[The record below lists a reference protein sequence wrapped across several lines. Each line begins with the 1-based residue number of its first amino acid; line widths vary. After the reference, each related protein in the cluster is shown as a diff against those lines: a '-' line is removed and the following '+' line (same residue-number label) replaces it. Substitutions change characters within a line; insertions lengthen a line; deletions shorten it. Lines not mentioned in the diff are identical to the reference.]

1 MTGVQTCALPIWNE
15 EMAPK
20 ANTKGIEEIAKEISN
35 SPITKATVRPLDKEP
50 IVDNSKRKAPE
61 HPSSNIPEAHYT
73 PPNTKNFGAPAK
85 KIPKEKE
92 TAYRTVAPATEKQ
105 LVDDVFQCAVTGSKV
120 VLMIEELLNISPEF
134 RQRFRKES
142 MPRRVSNKEMEKD
155 RKVAMNADGH

>member
-1 MTGVQTCALPIWNE
+1 MSPEEQEIERSERQINSLRRKQIFDGVEVPKAKYGIPRNE
-15 EMAPK
+15 EMVSK

-61 HPSSNIPEAHYT
+61 HPSSNIPEAHYA

-105 LVDDVFQCAVTGSKV
+105 LVDDVF
-120 VLMIEELLNISPEF
+120 
-134 RQRFRKES
+134 
-142 MPRRVSNKEMEKD
+142 
-155 RKVAMNADGH
+155 